1 MSLNRGIFAAVDH
14 LNLSIDMIKSEEERI
29 KLSEI
34 NLMAAKKQKQSS
46 ALSASIEIFEGR
58 YGTAA

>member
-1 MSLNRGIFAAVDH
+1 MDH

-34 NLMAAKKQKQSS
+34 NLMAAKKQSNPV
-46 ALSASIEIFEGR
+46 LYLLR
-58 YGTAA
+58 